1 MTQVSMGYGQT
12 FVERDLPERATVL
25 TGPAPMPGINDV
37 AQAVR
42 DALAAP
48 IAHDPLPQLVGS
60 SSKITIAFD
69 DTAGFTFPETSGWV
83 DFRQTAMTV
92 LLEELEKLGVPRNNI
107 TLLCANALHR
117 MPTTAELSTIL
128 GSRVAYGSGSNL
140 RCHDAEDP
148 SQLQAIGQTSRG
160 FELEVNRLLVES
172 DQLFYISV
180 PISPFS
186 GGWKSTAVGLSTY
199 RSIRLHHRPW
209 PFAKGHSVYDPKNSA
224 FHKLMHEFGTVI
236 DEVLGAQGRRVFNI
250 EVVNNSAWPPAPI
263 AVFAGHPTEA
273 HERTTEVMLKQ
284 MVFPVEKQTDVLI
297 YGAYDGYEGY
307 ARFTRVNPIL
317 LANMSSATLFGQY
330 QQAPLVRQGGI
341 LIVNHPCEPD
351 FDDLYFPSYRE
362 LFERVLGHTNDPY
375 EVWDFYADEFANRPE
390 YIHRYRFGHGYHGA
404 HPFFMYCRVAFPRRH
419 LGATFV
425 AGARDPDAVRRLGY
439 IPFQSL
445 DDAIREAENQLG
457 ADCSITYHETPPRSI
472 ARVGLG

>member
-1 MTQVSMGYGQT
+1 MARVSMGYGQT

-25 TGPAPMPGINDV
+25 TGPPPMPGIDDV
-37 AQAVR
+37 ARAVR
-42 DALAAP
+42 EALAAP
-48 IAHDPLPQLVGS
+48 IAHEPLPRLVGP

-69 DTAGFTFPETSGWV
+69 DTAGFTFPETTGWV

-140 RCHDAEDP
+140 RCHDAEDS
-148 SQLQAIGQTSRG
+148 SQLQVIGQTSRG

-199 RSIRLHHRPW
+199 RSIKLHHRPW

-224 FHKLMHEFGTVI
+224 FHKLMQEFGTVI

-250 EVVNNSAWPPAPI
+250 EVVNNSAWPPTPI

-273 HERTTEVMLKQ
+273 HERTTEVMLEQ
-284 MVFPVEKQTDVLI
+284 MVVPVAKQTDVLI

-330 QQAPLVRQGGI
+330 QQAPLVRHGGI
-341 LIVNHPCEPD
+341 LIVNHPCEPV

-439 IPFQSL
+439 VPFQSL

-457 ADCSITYHETPPRSI
+457 ADCSITYHDTPPRSI
-472 ARVGLG
+472 ARVGSG